1 MTLSIRTRLTLWY
14 SAIVVL
20 VLATAAVVGALAQ
33 ARLGLQRLDD
43 DLDRSLATLEGVMRT
58 EFGKGLSLEEAADE
72 ASIEVIVPGRTLVLS
87 RDDGSLLEIWG
98 LPLDTAAIVQA
109 PLVSR
114 FTTERTSGGKVRVL
128 RKLVTDATQP
138 YRAFVMASMGALDE
152 QQAEMVRSMVAGV
165 LIALV
170 AAALGGWVIGRQTLR
185 PLSQMADQASR
196 IGAKDLEVRLS
207 AVRSD
212 DELGLLTRAFN
223 GLLDRLATALHQ
235 QRQFMADASH
245 ELRTPV
251 SVIQTASQ
259 VMLTKEARSVEEY
272 RESLVIVGEQAT
284 RLARLVDAMFL
295 LSRAEAQSVPLRP
308 EFLNLD
314 DLVAET
320 ARALRVLASQRGVT
334 LTTEGA
340 QEVGFTGDDALL
352 RQMVGNLLDNAIR
365 HAGPHG
371 AVVASLNLGPQG
383 VVLRV
388 TNDGPGIPAAEQQ
401 RIFERFVRVG
411 GSNGAGLGLPIARWI
426 AEAHGGSLVTRMQPG
441 GLHGLRGQP
450 APGAGHR
457 RFSNQSAAT
466 AGRPPTHL
474 MPMSAAERRRSAS
487 CAP

>member
-1 MTLSIRTRLTLWY
+1 VTLSIRTRLTLWY
-14 SAIVVL
+14 SAVVVL
-20 VLATAAVVGALAQ
+20 VLVTAAVVGALAQ

-43 DLDRSLATLEGVMRT
+43 DLERSLATLEGVMRT
-58 EFGKGLSLEEAADE
+58 EFSKGLSLEAAADE
-72 ASIEVIVPGRTLVLS
+72 ASIEVVVPGRTLVLT
-87 RDDGSLLEIWG
+87 RDDGSLLETWG

-109 PLVSR
+109 PLVTR
-114 FTTERTSGGKVRVL
+114 FATEKSSAGELRVL
-128 RKLVTDATQP
+128 RKRVTDAEQP
-138 YRAFVMASMGALDE
+138 YRAFIMASMGALDE
-152 QQAEMVRSMVAGV
+152 QQAETVRSMVAGV

-185 PLSQMADQASR
+185 PLSQMADQVSL
-196 IGAKDLEVRLS
+196 IGARDLTVRLS

-212 DELGLLTRAFN
+212 DELGLLARAFN

-251 SVIQTASQ
+251 SVIRTATQ
-259 VMLTKEARSVEEY
+259 VTLTRDARSVDEY
-272 RESLVIVGEQAT
+272 RESLVIIGEQAN
-284 RLARLVDAMFL
+284 RLSRLVDAMFL

-314 DLVAET
+314 DLLAET
-320 ARALRVLASQRGVT
+320 ARALRVLAAQRGVT

-340 QEVGFTGDDALL
+340 QEVEFTGDDALL

-371 AVVASLNLGPQG
+371 VVVASLKNGPDG

-388 TNDGPGIPAAEQQ
+388 TNDGPGIDAAEQQ

-411 GSNGAGLGLPIARWI
+411 GSDGAGLGLPIARWI
-426 AEAHGGSLVTRMQPG
+426 AEAHGGSLVLECSQPG
-441 GLHGLRGQP
+441 C
-450 APGAGHR
+450 
-457 RFSNQSAAT
+457 T
-466 AGRPPTHL
+466 AFAVSLPVEAVIDG
-474 MPMSAAERRRSAS
+474 SSS
-487 CAP
+487 G